1 MIKSKTNKDY
11 FKYLSL
17 VLATFLVLLTLVGCG
32 SSKNSTSDMVGS
44 TESVPTS
51 EPSYQKNKDSVF
63 LKESESLAPPSTNSN
78 VQTGHKII
86 QTGQINLE
94 TVKFDETIT
103 SVQNYVNSIGGYVQS
118 SSIQGKGIDINNAP
132 SKRHGTFTVRVPQN
146 EHSKFFTSIKIY
158 GTITY
163 QESKGDDITEQYFDT
178 EARVKSLLIQEERI
192 LDILK
197 KTDKLSDIIELEKH
211 LTEIRYQLDSLTGS
225 LKKWDNLVTFS
236 TITLQIQEVKEV
248 TKIAPENSNGL
259 LKRMAYA
266 FTNSIKQL
274 GIFFQASL
282 IFISIILPFLV
293 AFTLIVLVI
302 LYICKKYNK
311 LNHGRNIMSTT
322 TSTDDLKN
330 DYNAKNDTTQ
340 KDNT

>member
-225 LKKWDNLVTFS
+225 LKKV
-236 TITLQIQEVKEV
+236 
-248 TKIAPENSNGL
+248 G
-259 LKRMAYA
+259 
-266 FTNSIKQL
+266 
-274 GIFFQASL
+274 
-282 IFISIILPFLV
+282 
-293 AFTLIVLVI
+293 
-302 LYICKKYNK
+302 
-311 LNHGRNIMSTT
+311 
-322 TSTDDLKN
+322 
-330 DYNAKNDTTQ
+330 
-340 KDNT
+340 